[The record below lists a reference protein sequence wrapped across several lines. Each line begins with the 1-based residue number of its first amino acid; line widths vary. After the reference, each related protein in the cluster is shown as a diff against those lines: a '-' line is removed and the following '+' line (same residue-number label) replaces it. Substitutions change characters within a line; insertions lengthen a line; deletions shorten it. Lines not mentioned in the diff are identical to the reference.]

1 MCCQNNRFAFV
12 CVLRSDYGT
21 SMPKYVILISAI
33 QFVCI
38 KDCFGADIR
47 D

>member
-1 MCCQNNRFAFV
+1 MCCQNNLFAFV
-12 CVLRSDYGT
+12 CVLWSDYGT

-33 QFVCI
+33 QFVYI
-38 KDCFGADIR
+38 KDCFEIDIR